1 MTATGCVL
9 FAKRLERGRFVWPQ
23 ATSGSGF
30 ADASPV
36 IDAAGGHRLAAAGA
50 HLGAA
55 AVGVTCEILLHNFF
69 RADEDANAQ
78 SSCDTPRMSVA
89 TLPDLNA
96 LPADALRALILAQHE
111 QLISRE
117 REIEHLQLLLAKLHR
132 MQFGRK
138 SEKLQR
144 QIEQLELRLEEL
156 ESHRSEKEC
165 NAAEPASVIASSTP
179 TATKPTRRALPDH
192 LPRQTRRHEPKETV
206 CPQCQG
212 ELRKLGEDVSEMLE
226 YVPASF
232 VVIRHV
238 RTKLSCTKCDCIV
251 QAEAPS
257 RPIERGVAGPGLLAH
272 VLVSKYCDHL
282 PLYRQSEMYAR
293 QDVEL
298 ERSTLADWVGST
310 SRLLQPLVE
319 ALRRYVTAADKLHA
333 DDTPVPVL
341 SPGNGKTKT
350 GRLWTYV
357 RDDRPAGDSA
367 APAVWF
373 AYSPDRKGEHPER
386 HLEKFRGT
394 LQADAYAGFNQLYEN
409 GRIQQAACWA
419 HVRRKF
425 YDLEQAH
432 ASPVAREALVRIG
445 ALYGIEETIRGKPPD
460 ERRAVRQAQ
469 SKPLL
474 DFLRQ
479 WFEAT
484 LSKLSRKSETTVAI
498 RYALSRWDA
507 LTRYI
512 EDGHIE
518 IDNNAAERSLRGV
531 ALGRKNYLF
540 AGSDTGGERAA
551 VIYSLIGSAKLT
563 GLDPEAYLREV
574 LTRIADHPIN
584 RIEELLPWN
593 IGSTPAEVST

>member
-1 MTATGCVL
+1 M
-9 FAKRLERGRFVWPQ
+9 
-23 ATSGSGF
+23 
-30 ADASPV
+30 
-36 IDAAGGHRLAAAGA
+36 
-50 HLGAA
+50 
-55 AVGVTCEILLHNFF
+55 AV
-69 RADEDANAQ
+69 
-78 SSCDTPRMSVA
+78 VA
-89 TLPDLNA
+89 LPDLNT
-96 LPADALRALILAQHE
+96 LPADALRGLILAQHE

-165 NAAEPASVIASSTP
+165 NAAESAPVIATSTP
-179 TATKPTRRALPDH
+179 AAEKPTRRALPDH
-192 LPRQTRRHEPKETV
+192 LPRETRRHEPKETV

-232 VVIRHV
+232 VVIRQV
-238 RTKLSCTKCDCIV
+238 RPKLSCTKCDCIV

-257 RPIERGVAGPGLLAH
+257 RPIERGLAGPGLLAH

-298 ERSTLADWVGST
+298 ERSTLADWVGGSAY
-310 SRLLQPLVE
+310 LLQPLVE
-319 ALRRYVTAADKLHA
+319 ALRRYVMAASKLHA

-341 SPGNGKTKT
+341 APGQGKTKT

-367 APAVWF
+367 SPAVWF
-373 AYSPDRKGEHPER
+373 AYSPDHKGEHPER

-394 LQADAYAGFNQLYEN
+394 LQADAYAGFNQLYES
-409 GRIQQAACWA
+409 GRIEQAACWA

-432 ASPVAREALVRIG
+432 ASPVAREALVRVG
-445 ALYGIEETIRGKPPD
+445 ALYRIEEQIRGRPP
-460 ERRAVRQAQ
+460 EQRREVRQAQ
-469 SKPLL
+469 AQPLL
-474 DFLRQ
+474 DSLRQ

-484 LSKLSRKSETTVAI
+484 LSKLSRKSETTAAI

-512 EDGHIE
+512 KDGHIE

-551 VIYSLIGSAKLT
+551 AIYSLIGTAKLN

-584 RIEELLPWN
+584 RIVELLPLN
-593 IGSTPAEVST
+593 IKSTPAEVST